1 MNVYDHAFLL
11 PSKGEK
17 DMHDF
22 QDKTV
27 LIVNTASES
36 EFTNQYK
43 DLELFYRKY
52 KDKGFE
58 IVAFPCGQF
67 KQGEP
72 NGTEY
77 HLNFCKENFDITFT
91 IALKSWVN
99 GDDAVSLFKY
109 LKQEGKDNQ
118 EVSDNFEKFLILKGG
133 KILNFNSETTI
144 WDIEDVILKD
154 LGEL

>member
-1 MNVYDHAFLL
+1 MVEEFVVDATETKPATPITTPDTPTRPRPTRPGIVPTEV
-11 PSKGEK
+11 PSEEDAPLAAAEKVMDRLKRIYSESSKEEK

-77 HLNFCKENFDITFT
+77 HLNFCKENFISFT
-91 IALKSWVN
+91 ICDRL
-99 GDDAVSLFKY
+99 L
-109 LKQEGKDNQ
+109 
-118 EVSDNFEKFLILKGG
+118 
-133 KILNFNSETTI
+133 
-144 WDIEDVILKD
+144 
-154 LGEL
+154 